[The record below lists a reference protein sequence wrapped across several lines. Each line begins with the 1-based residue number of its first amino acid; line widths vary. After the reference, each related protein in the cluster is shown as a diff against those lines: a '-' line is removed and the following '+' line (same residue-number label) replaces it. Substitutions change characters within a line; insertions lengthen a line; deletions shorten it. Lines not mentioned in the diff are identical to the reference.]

1 MKVLFDNVDFGSTS
15 GPNSFAYKLANQL
28 IKMGH
33 AVVSHGEKPDVQLS
47 FITSTRRSEKT
58 PVVLRLDGIYFNT
71 KQDWRS
77 LNSPIKASYDAA
89 DSVVFQTEFNKKLIE
104 TFFGVH
110 KSSCVIKNGTAVDA
124 IAKIPQLNSKQLD
137 SYEEVWCCASSWRPH
152 KRLQENIRYFLE
164 TAPENSCF
172 VIAGNNPDVIVNN
185 PRVFYVGNLSWEQC
199 ISLYKRSTTF
209 VHLSFLDHCPNV
221 VLDARA
227 TGCKV
232 VVASS
237 GGTKEIAGVGATL
250 IDDASWDFEPLDLY
264 DPPRLDFSKRTIS
277 QLDASVDIADAAQL
291 YVKAFSEALR
301 TT

>member
-110 KSSCVIKNGTAVDA
+110 KSSCVIKNGTAVDV

-227 TGCKV
+227 SGCDI

-237 GGTKEIAGVGATL
+237 GGTKEIAGLDATV
-250 IDDASWDFEPLDLY
+250 IVEDEWDFSPIDLY
-264 DPPRLDFSKRTIS
+264 DPPHMNFNKTIIN
-277 QLDASVDIADAAQL
+277 DIVNDIDIASVANE
-291 YVKAFSEALR
+291 YVKVFKNICQN
-301 TT
+301 